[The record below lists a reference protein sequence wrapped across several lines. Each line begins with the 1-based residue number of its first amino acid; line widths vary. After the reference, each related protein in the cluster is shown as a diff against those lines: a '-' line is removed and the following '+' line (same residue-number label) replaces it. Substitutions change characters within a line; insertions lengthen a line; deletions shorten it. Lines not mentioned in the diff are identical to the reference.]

1 MFVSATIDKRSSRK
15 DDGSGECPVSSVE
28 FSAVLLI

>member
-1 MFVSATIDKRSSRK
+1 MFVSATINKRSSGK
-15 DDGSGECPVSSVE
+15 DDGNGVFPVSSVE